1 MEIRVVIMNEVC
13 KLFEHDVSFE
23 IDEEIITRV
32 RGGNCFVVS
41 TVKIGNDFLIE
52 ARLRSHDNGDI
63 IT

>member
-1 MEIRVVIMNEVC
+1 MNEVC